1 MTKRG
6 GVLILLCSL
15 SAITFLDRLAIAVT
29 EPGIR
34 ADLRLGP
41 DKWGWVL
48 SAYVLANALFEIPS
62 GARGDR
68 RGQRS
73 ELTRIVFWWSG
84 FTIATGWCRSFLQ
97 MVSARF
103 LFGLG
108 TAGAYPN
115 ASGVVAKWFPHEE
128 HSRAQ
133 GFIWAAGRMGAALAP
148 LLLVPL
154 ERTCGWRSVFWV
166 MGAVGIVWAI
176 TWWMWF
182 RSEPVDRI
190 LIAKRQASD
199 IAAQPVVVST
209 RTEIP
214 WRQLL
219 ALPQLWLIMAAYFCY
234 AWGSWFF
241 FGWFTTWMVRG
252 EGFSVTQMGVFASF
266 PFVMAMFGN
275 LIGGTLGTRLVLKM
289 GDVSAYRW
297 VTASCLVVGAALLL
311 AMSIARGHTAVVVL
325 TTASFGVMDLM
336 LPSAW
341 AMCMGLGGR
350 CGGTATAMMNT
361 AGNLGG
367 WVSALVFGYVVKIT
381 GNYNLP
387 LQLIAAMV
395 LLAAL
400 LFARV
405 NCSHGLRDV

>member
-1 MTKRG
+1 MTRRT
-6 GVLILLCSL
+6 GVLVLLCSL

-34 ADLRLGP
+34 ADLHFGP
-41 DKWGWVL
+41 DKWGWIL

-73 ELTRIVFWWSG
+73 ELTRIVSWWSG
-84 FTIATGWCRSFLQ
+84 FTVATGWCRNFVQ
-97 MVSARF
+97 IVGARF

-115 ASGVVAKWFPHEE
+115 ASGVIAKWFPHEE
-128 HSRAQ
+128 HARIQ
-133 GFIWAAGRMGAALAP
+133 GFVWAAGRMGAALAP

-154 ERTCGWRSVFWV
+154 GRACGWRAVFWV
-166 MGAVGIVWAI
+166 MGAVGVVWAI
-176 TWWMWF
+176 TWWIWF
-182 RSEPVDRI
+182 RSEPEDKAG
-190 LIAKRQASD
+190 IARGEPPD
-199 IAAQPVVVST
+199 IAAECVPTSA
-209 RTEIP
+209 RGEIP
-214 WRQLL
+214 WRRLV
-219 ALPQLWLIMAAYFCY
+219 ALPHLWLIMAAYFCY

-252 EGFSVTQMGVFASF
+252 EGFSIEQMGIFASF

-275 LIGGTLGTRLVLKM
+275 LIGGALSRSLVFKM

-297 VTASCLVVGAALLL
+297 VTATCLVVGAGLLL
-311 AMSIARGHTAVVVL
+311 AMSVVRGHMAIVAL
-325 TTASFGVMDLM
+325 ATASFGIMDLM

-367 WVSALVFGYVVKIT
+367 WVCALVFGYVVKAT
-381 GNYNLP
+381 SNYNLP
-387 LQLIAAMV
+387 LEMIAAMV
-395 LLAAL
+395 LVAAF

-405 NCSHGLRDV
+405 NCTRGLRDA

>member
-1 MTKRG
+1 
-6 GVLILLCSL
+6 L
-15 SAITFLDRLAIAVT
+15 SAIIFLDRLAIAVT

-48 SAYVLANALFEIPS
+48 SVYVLANALFEIPS

-73 ELTRIVFWWSG
+73 ELTRIVTWWSG
-84 FTIATGWCRSFLQ
+84 FTVATGWCRNFLQ
-97 MVSARF
+97 IVSARF

-115 ASGVVAKWFPHEE
+115 ASGVIAKWFPHQE
-128 HSRAQ
+128 HARAQ
-133 GFIWAAGRMGAALAP
+133 GFVWAAGRMGAALAP

-154 ERTCGWRSVFWV
+154 ERTCGWRAVFWV
-166 MGAVGIVWAI
+166 MGAVGVVWASI
-176 TWWMWF
+176 WWLWF
-182 RSEPVDRI
+182 RTESE
-190 LIAKRQASD
+190 AMEE
-199 IAAQPVVVST
+199 IAAHFVRVSGPS
-209 RTEIP
+209 RIP
-214 WRQLL
+214 WQRLI

-252 EGFSVTQMGVFASF
+252 EGFSVEQMGIFASF

-275 LIGGTLGTRLVLKM
+275 LIGGALSRSLVLKM
-289 GDVSAYRW
+289 GEVSAYRW
-297 VTASCLVVGAALLL
+297 VTASCLVVGAGLLL
-311 AMSIARGHTAVVVL
+311 AMSVVRGHMAVVAL
-325 TTASFGVMDLM
+325 ATASFGVMDLM

-341 AMCMGLGGR
+341 AMCMRLGGH
-350 CGGTATAMMNT
+350 CGGTAPAMMNT

-367 WVSALVFGYVVKIT
+367 WVCALVFGYVVKAT

-387 LQLIAAMV
+387 LQMIAAMV
-395 LLAAL
+395 LVAAV

-405 NCSHGLRDV
+405 SCTQGLRDARLAG